1 MKRLISIFTAFFL
14 ILPLAGCFGG
24 RYTGGRRGPAMWVV
38 EDADGGRCYL
48 FGSIH
53 VGRDGSMFPFADVI
67 EDAFSYCDGIA
78 VEYDVV
84 AEEKRQSE
92 MSMLEQMTYL
102 RQFMYTDGTTIKDHI
117 SADTYEKMAAE
128 VSRLQG
134 VPAGTFDMYCPALWY
149 SLVSEG
155 STKEAGYDSQYGVD
169 RYFINRAYETGK
181 TVYEIESES
190 EQLEMMLGIDD
201 MIYEDMIKGE
211 LDPSSGSALDYMYT
225 VYSEG
230 DMARMEVLT
239 SQDVSALS
247 SADAAYR
254 EASERFVK
262 AMYTDRNKKMAD
274 AVMSYLS
281 EGKRVFVVVG
291 CAHMLGENGIVSLLQ
306 KNGLKVYRK

>member
-1 MKRLISIFTAFFL
+1 MKRLISLLTALFL
-14 ILPLAGCFGG
+14 LMPLAGCFGG
-24 RYTGGRRGPAMWVV
+24 RYTGARRGPAMWVV
-38 EDADGGRCYL
+38 ENDRGGRCYL

-67 EDAFSYCDGIA
+67 EDAFSYCEGIA
-78 VEYDVV
+78 VEYDIV

-92 MSMLEQMTYL
+92 YSIVEQMAYL
-102 RQFMYTDGTTIKDHI
+102 RQFAYTDGTTVKDHI
-117 SADTYEKMAAE
+117 SAATYEKMAAA
-128 VSRLQG
+128 VAKQQG
-134 VPAGTFDMYCPALWY
+134 VSAGAFDMYRPALWY

-155 STKEAGYDSQYGVD
+155 ATKEAGYDSRYGID
-169 RYFINRAYETGK
+169 RYFINKAYETNK

-201 MIYEDMIKGE
+201 RIYEDMILGE
-211 LDPSSGSALDYMYT
+211 LDPSSGAALDYMYS

-239 SQDVSALS
+239 SQDVASLPVTDPAYR
-247 SADAAYR
+247 DAA
-254 EASERFVK
+254 ERFVQ

-291 CAHMLGENGIVSLLQ
+291 CAHMLGENGVVSLLQ